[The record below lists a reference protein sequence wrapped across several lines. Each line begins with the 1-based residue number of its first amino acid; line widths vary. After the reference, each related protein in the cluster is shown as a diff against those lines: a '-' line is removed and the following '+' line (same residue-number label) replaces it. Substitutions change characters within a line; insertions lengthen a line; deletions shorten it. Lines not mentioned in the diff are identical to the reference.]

1 MVASLLAFAS
11 EDSVLEPLSVAE
23 LLPVWEPLP
32 AAELLWEDEVLSLE
46 ETLLLVL
53 WEELDS
59 PLELD
64 VLAEGAVLSLLE
76 VLCEGLS
83 EVDVDPEE
91 APDEAAEELP
101 ELLVLPL
108 EELDVLP
115 EPDDAPEELV
125 EPALTPLTVTFRV
138 LLVTVQPL

>member
-1 MVASLLAFAS
+1 M
-11 EDSVLEPLSVAE
+11 
-23 LLPVWEPLP
+23 
-32 AAELLWEDEVLSLE
+32 
-46 ETLLLVL
+46 LLLVL
-53 WEELDS
+53 WEELES

-64 VLAEGAVLSLLE
+64 VLAEGAVLSLPE
-76 VLCEGLS
+76 VLCEVLS

-115 EPDDAPEELV
+115 EELA

>member
-1 MVASLLAFAS
+1 M
-11 EDSVLEPLSVAE
+11 
-23 LLPVWEPLP
+23 
-32 AAELLWEDEVLSLE
+32 
-46 ETLLLVL
+46 LLLVL
-53 WEELDS
+53 WEEPDS

-64 VLAEGAVLSLLE
+64 VLAEGAVLSLPE
-76 VLCEGLS
+76 VLCEVLS

-115 EPDDAPEELV
+115 EPDDAPEELA

-138 LLVTVQPL
+138 LLATVQPL

>member
-1 MVASLLAFAS
+1 M
-11 EDSVLEPLSVAE
+11 
-23 LLPVWEPLP
+23 
-32 AAELLWEDEVLSLE
+32 
-46 ETLLLVL
+46 LLLVL

-76 VLCEGLS
+76 VPCEVLS
-83 EVDVDPEE
+83 EADVDPEE

-108 EELDVLP
+108 EEL
-115 EPDDAPEELV
+115 A